1 MSVWMPVAGIH
12 PITVWICKKGGNLWN
27 SADKLAE
34 AGQAG
39 YSKNR
44 AEDLSRTVRLR
55 KERLSAEERKNIPST
70 ICCCFCS
77 VLVWG

>member
-1 MSVWMPVAGIH
+1 M
-12 PITVWICKKGGNLWN
+12 TECKEDRVWN

-34 AGQAG
+34 AGQAVP
-39 YSKNR
+39 SKIR